1 MLEKVKNI
9 VAQELGVEKETLTE
23 STSFQK
29 DLGADSLDLF
39 EMVMAFEDEFE
50 KEIPSEDLQKLQTI
64 GDVVKYLAEE

>member
-9 VAQELGVEKETLTE
+9 VAEELGVDKETLTE

-50 KEIPSEDLQKLQTI
+50 KEIPSDDLQQLQTI
-64 GDVVKYLAEE
+64 GDVVNYLAD

>member
-64 GDVVKYLAEE
+64 GEVVKYLAEE